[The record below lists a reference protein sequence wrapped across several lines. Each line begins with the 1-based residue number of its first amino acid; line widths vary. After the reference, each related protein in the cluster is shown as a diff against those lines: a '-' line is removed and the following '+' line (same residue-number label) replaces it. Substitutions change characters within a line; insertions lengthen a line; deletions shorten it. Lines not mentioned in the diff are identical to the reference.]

1 MEVLEQ
7 LLARAAAHHG
17 DREAVV
23 DGAVRLTYAELVER
37 VQRLVAGLRRL
48 GLHSGDRVGLLCR
61 NSFRCIELHLACRAF
76 GAILVPINFRL
87 AAPEIAFIVEDT
99 GLRVMFADA
108 HHAPVAPTVLGWQ
121 DGDPP
126 GAANAYEQWLAAS
139 DPAQAGPCSGGG
151 ADDVVQIFYT
161 SGTTGHPKGACLTNA
176 NLAASALDAIVSL
189 GLNPLDGWLHA
200 SPMFHLVDAFAIWA
214 VTLVGARHVV
224 THFSP
229 ELFGPLVAAERVT
242 KTSLPPTLLDRIA
255 REPSTASSDLSSLEL
270 ISYGGSPMPD
280 AVYRRCCDTL
290 GCALLQAYG
299 LTEGSGFVCHEALGD
314 NPEPQQA
321 LNTVGRP
328 TLHTRLAIVDDEG
341 RPPADGAPGEIWL
354 RGPRILHSYWR
365 NPDATAAAFRE
376 GWYRT
381 GDLARRD
388 HHGRLQ
394 IVGRKKEMII
404 SGGENVY
411 PAEVQN
417 VLLAYPGVTEA
428 AVFGL
433 PSVQWGEEVRAV
445 VHGAGQLFEADLL
458 RHCRERI
465 GAYKVPKRIHVV
477 PEPLP
482 KSGPGKIATA
492 QIRALYLSREDHDH
506 RP

>member
-1 MEVLEQ
+1 MVVLEQ
-7 LLARAAAHHG
+7 MLARAEAHHG

-23 DGAVRLTYAELVER
+23 DGAVRLTYAALVER
-37 VQRLVAGLRRL
+37 VQRLISGLQRL
-48 GLHSGDRVGLLCR
+48 GVQRGDRVGLLCR
-61 NSFRCIELHLACRAF
+61 NGFRCIEIHLACRAF

-99 GLRVMFADA
+99 GLRVMFAEARFDSGTA
-108 HHAPVAPTVLGWQ
+108 QVVGWQ
-121 DGDPP
+121 NGDPP
-126 GAANAYEQWLAAS
+126 AAANAYEQLLADS
-139 DPAQAGPCSGGG
+139 DPAQAGPCAGGA

-161 SGTTGHPKGACLTNA
+161 SGTTGNPKGACLTNA

-189 GLNPLDGWLHA
+189 GLNPRDGWLHA

-214 VTLVGARHVV
+214 VTLVGARHIV

-242 KTSLPPTLLDRIA
+242 KSSLPPTLLDRIA
-255 REPSTASSDLSSLEL
+255 REPSAAAADLSSLEL

-280 AVYRRCCDTL
+280 AVYRRCCHTL

-314 NPEPQQA
+314 NPEPHQV

-328 TLHTRLAIVDDEG
+328 TLHTRLKIVDDEG

-354 RGPRILHSYWR
+354 QGPRVLHAYWR
-365 NPDATAAAFRE
+365 NPEATAAAFHD

-388 HHGRLQ
+388 RHGRLQ
-394 IVGRKKEMII
+394 IVGRRKEMII

-417 VLLAYPGVTEA
+417 VLLAHPGVTEA

-433 PSVQWGEEVRAV
+433 PSAQWGEEVRAA
-445 VHGAGQLFEADLL
+445 VHGEGGLLEADLL

-477 PEPLP
+477 PDPLP
-482 KSGPGKIATA
+482 KNGPGKIATA
-492 QIRALYLSREDHDH
+492 QIRAHYLSLEDHEH
-506 RP
+506 RL

>member
-1 MEVLEQ
+1 MVILEQ
-7 LLARAAAHHG
+7 MLTRAARLYG
-17 DREAVV
+17 QSEAVV

-37 VQRLVAGLRRL
+37 VYRLAAGMTQLGLVA
-48 GLHSGDRVGLLCR
+48 GDRVGLLSR
-61 NSFRCIELHLACRAF
+61 NSFRCIEVNLACSAL
-76 GAILVPINFRL
+76 GLILVPINFRL

-99 GLRVMFADA
+99 GLRTMFAEA
-108 HHAPVAPTVLGWQ
+108 HYAIHAEQVVTWQ
-121 DGDPP
+121 DGRALGTGDAYESLIAGNAPVEP
-126 GAANAYEQWLAAS
+126 RPRSCGAA
-139 DPAQAGPCSGGG
+139 
-151 ADDVVQIFYT
+151 DDIAQIFYT
-161 SGTTGHPKGACLTNA
+161 SGTTGRPKGVCLTHG
-176 NLAASALDAIVSL
+176 NLVASALDAIVSL
-189 GLNPLDGWLHA
+189 ELRQRDGWLHA

-214 VTLVGARHVV
+214 MTLVGGRHIV

-255 REPSTASSDLSSLEL
+255 RERSTAASDLSSLEL

-280 AVYRRCCDTL
+280 AVYRRCCDAL

-299 LTEGSGFVCHEALGD
+299 LTEGSGFVCHEAVGD
-314 NPEPQQA
+314 NPSPQQV

-328 TLHTRLAIVDDEG
+328 TLHTQITLVDG
-341 RPPADGAPGEIWL
+341 QGQPVADDAPGEIWL
-354 RGPRILHSYWR
+354 RGPRVLASYWR
-365 NPDATAAAFRE
+365 NPEATASAFHE

-381 GDLARRD
+381 GDLGKRD
-388 HHGRLQ
+388 RQGRLQ

-433 PSVQWGEEVRAV
+433 PSQAWGEEVRAV
-445 VHGAGQLFEADLL
+445 VYGEGEAGDRLREADLL
-458 RHCRERI
+458 QHCRARI
-465 GAYKVPKRIHVV
+465 GAYKVPKQIHIAR
-477 PEPLP
+477 EPLP
-482 KSGPGKIATA
+482 KNGPGKIATA
-492 QIRALYLSREDHDH
+492 QVRAQYLLKE
-506 RP
+506 